1 LETISV
7 CVDTDIVIDYLRG
20 KHENQNILPMLIEKY
35 YVYISPISVY
45 ELYYGGFYSGKV
57 KSVEDV
63 LSMMTPF
70 DWSVEDSKRAAQLH
84 ASLPKSGET
93 LSVKDVLVAGPC
105 IAKNVPLVTRNV
117 SHFRRIKGL
126 KVIDGTKYLK
136 T

>member
-1 LETISV
+1 
-7 CVDTDIVIDYLRG
+7 
-20 KHENQNILPMLIEKY
+20 MLIEKY

-84 ASLPKSGET
+84 ASLSKSGET
-93 LSVKDVLVAGPC
+93 LSVKDVLIAGPC
-105 IAKNVPLVTRNV
+105 IARNVPLVTRNV

-126 KVIDGTKYLK
+126 KVINSTKYLR